1 MDHIK
6 LYINSGDHILLLH
19 FSCAAGFL
27 ICLLISITFLQ
38 VATQLGRYAITMM
51 SSGVVLGVG
60 FQLSGL
66 SYTCIALPLLSAS
79 LFISH
84 WSFLKFHL
92 TSLTNFSPSRWR
104 QPNERTDLV

>member
-1 MDHIK
+1 M
-6 LYINSGDHILLLH
+6 
-19 FSCAAGFL
+19 CM
-27 ICLLISITFLQ
+27 LISITFLQ

-66 SYTCIALPLLSAS
+66 PYTCIALPLLYAS

-84 WSFLKFHL
+84 
-92 TSLTNFSPSRWR
+92 
-104 QPNERTDLV
+104 